1 MIEIGFKCKLLTN
14 IILSQKS
21 ATEGSQVTLDFI
33 PGTVFLGISASSLYK
48 ELDSV
53 SSYKIFHTISVR
65 FGDAHIYNEQT
76 NLKSFKIPLTFFQ
89 DKYNPG
95 EIYLWSKIRNK
106 SDIQAKQMREG
117 FYFFDDINNTAVKSD
132 IKKNFS
138 IKSAYDPERRRSKDE
153 AMFGYEALIKNSVWQ
168 FTVIIDDE
176 VISEE
181 YIKLIVKSLCG
192 IKKIGRSR
200 SAQYGLV
207 EISQLN
213 YEQFENSVSE
223 DDNSILLYAESR
235 VVFKDVNGLP
245 KFLPDL
251 EEIGINGYKICLE
264 DTQIRTFQYAPFNST
279 RRTREGDR
287 IGIEK
292 GSVICIIKD
301 SKSKSHSS
309 LENTLFVGF
318 HQNEGFGKI
327 LVNPPFLNRISG
339 DSPSYNFTIDTRYT
353 TLPILASDNSSRTT
367 KLLTHLNK
375 LKDNFNVITTSNIIS
390 DNFINTRFK
399 LFKSSTYAS
408 QWGSIRKITIES
420 ENLEVLKYNLLDES
434 NGFLKNGV
442 AKDQWSKGNRLKIIT
457 DLLTD
462 LDEKNYKYVMIN
474 IASEIAKKIQR

>member
-1 MIEIGFKCKLLTN
+1 M
-14 IILSQKS
+14 
-21 ATEGSQVTLDFI
+21 TLDFI
-33 PGTVFLGISASSLYK
+33 PGAVFLGISASSLYK

-181 YIKLIVKSLCG
+181 YIKLIVESLCG

-207 EISQLN
+207 EISQFN
-213 YEQFENSVSE
+213 DRHYHK
-223 DDNSILLYAESR
+223 SISTEEERIFLYAETR
-235 VVFKDVNGLP
+235 IIFKDFNGLP

-292 GSVICIIKD
+292 GSVICIIRD
-301 SKSKSHSS
+301 PKSKSHSS
-309 LENTLFVGF
+309 LVNTLFVGF

-327 LVNPPFLNRISG
+327 MVNPSFLKRVSG
-339 DSPSYNFTIDTRYT
+339 NSPAYTFKEDNINT
-353 TLPILASDNSSRTT
+353 TLPLLPSDNNSRPT

-375 LKDNFNVITTSNIIS
+375 LKDNYNVVTTSNIIS
-390 DNFINTRFK
+390 DIFINTYFK

-408 QWGSIRKITIES
+408 QWGSIRKITSES
-420 ENLEVLKYNLLDES
+420 ENLEVLKYNLLDNS

-442 AKDQWSKGNRLKIIT
+442 SKDQWSKGNRLKIIT

-474 IASEIAKKIQR
+474 IASEIAKKIRR

>member
-1 MIEIGFKCKLLTN
+1 MIEIGFKCKLLTD

-21 ATEGSQVTLDFI
+21 ATEGSQMTLDFI
-33 PGTVFLGISASSLYK
+33 PGAVFLGISASSLYK

-53 SSYKIFHTISVR
+53 LSHKIFHTISVR

-106 SDIQAKQMREG
+106 PDIQAKQMREG
-117 FYFFDDINNTAVKSD
+117 FYFFDDVKNTAVKSD
-132 IKKNFS
+132 IRKNFS

-153 AMFGYEALIKNSVWQ
+153 AMFGYEALLKNSVWQ
-168 FTVIIDDE
+168 FTVMIDQT

-181 YIKLIVKSLCG
+181 YVKVIINSLCG

-213 YEQFENSVSE
+213 YEQFKNSVSE
-223 DDNSILLYAESR
+223 DDNIILLYAESR

-251 EEIGINGYKICLE
+251 EAIGINGYQINLE
-264 DTQIRTFQYAPFNST
+264 DTQIRTFQYSPFNSKRLT
-279 RRTREGDR
+279 RDGDR

-292 GSVICIIKD
+292 GSVICINRD
-301 SKSKSHSS
+301 PQCKSHSS
-309 LENTLFVGF
+309 LVNTLFVGF

-327 LVNPPFLNRISG
+327 LVNPPFLNRTSG
-339 DSPSYNFTIDTRYT
+339 DSPSYNFTIDTRNT
-353 TLPILASDNSSRTT
+353 TLPILASDNSSSTT
-367 KLLTHLNK
+367 KLLTHLNT
-375 LKDNFNVITTSNIIS
+375 LKDNHSLITASNIIS
-390 DNFINTRFK
+390 NNFINAHFK

-408 QWGSIRKITIES
+408 QWGSIRKIAIES
-420 ENLEVLKYNLLDES
+420 KTLDELKNNILDDN
-434 NGFLKNGV
+434 NGSLKNGV

-457 DLLTD
+457 DLITNLN
-462 LDEKNYKYVMIN
+462 EKNYKYVIIN